1 LEGEKELRGW
11 AMSSPGSARKL
22 PWVAVE
28 KAYTF
33 QTAGGK
39 KSLAEL
45 FDDRS
50 QLVIYHFMF
59 GPSYTAGCPTNCRSS
74 R

>member
-1 LEGEKELRGW
+1 MADHKIGTRGEWFAASAELLEGEKELTRLGDEL
-11 AMSSPGSARKL
+11 ARQRREL

-50 QLVIYHFMF
+50 QL
-59 GPSYTAGCPTNCRSS
+59 
-74 R
+74 